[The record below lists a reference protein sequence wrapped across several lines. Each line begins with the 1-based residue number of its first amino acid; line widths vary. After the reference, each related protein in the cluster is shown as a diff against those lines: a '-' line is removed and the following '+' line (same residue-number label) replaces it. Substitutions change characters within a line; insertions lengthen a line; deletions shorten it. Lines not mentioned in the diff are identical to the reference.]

1 VGGLVGGNGDWF
13 TMAQQPAEDHSTVD
27 DARNVAVY
35 SYRLNGLLSVYHGW
49 LDRAVGDATIDA
61 SSRRPKDRVARLR
74 YTARR
79 ASVTV
84 YDSVAVLQREK
95 ATVLRQSMK

>member
-1 VGGLVGGNGDWF
+1 VATVIGLLWLSNPPKI
-13 TMAQQPAEDHSTVD
+13 TLLSTTQGMLQ
-27 DARNVAVY
+27 Y